1 MLLRLHLNNIML
13 PNCWKRCIKYWI
25 LCIYSIWEKKISW
38 NKTWDKLLE
47 NNPISSEHWIF
58 CNIGRTGELG
68 KHEMCT
74 LLPSVWFFLC
84 VRCCL
89 WHIREFDVK
98 CALQRNFVCA
108 CGCQILDKTENLRIM
123 FIVTYNC
130 IFNTCQLTR
139 PK

>member
-74 LLPSVWFFLC
+74 LLPSVWFFSVCALLPLTYPWVWCQMRITKKLC
-84 VRCCL
+84 VCL
-89 WHIREFDVK
+89 WLPNFGQDRKFENNVH
-98 CALQRNFVCA
+98 CNLQ
-108 CGCQILDKTENLRIM
+108 L
-123 FIVTYNC
+123 YS
-130 IFNTCQLTR
+130 
-139 PK
+139 